1 MSGSLS
7 ISGHIPQNRPI
18 LIAFVHDS
26 RHSHVSRFEDLAGKK
41 NVVVAYNFSYNRPLY
56 KSDSPFYNAE
66 IRSIFACPAE
76 VFYKIDATVKK
87 AWEDHTARRSASRPE
102 PMDED
107 CDDSD
112 YIPDE
117 EGSDVSWRAEDRK
130 CS

>member
-1 MSGSLS
+1 MSGSIS

-56 KSDSPFYNAE
+56 KPDSPFYNAE
-66 IRSIFACPAE
+66 IRGIFAHPAK

-87 AWEDHTARRSASRPE
+87 AWEDHTAKRSTIQPE

-117 EGSDVSWRAEDRK
+117 EGSDVSWRTEDRK